1 MNIYPGLSKV
11 FVEYRIALNFNN
23 IIYYRFSKDAKIKN
37 NVMCSIKETFFL
49 KLLNKNSHHYSNFVA
64 NHICDDNLLCGLFPP
79 CRPPFFLVV
88 KKKGSTFGSFKS
100 AENR

>member
-88 KKKGSTFGSFKS
+88 KKKVK
-100 AENR
+100 